1 MYEKQ
6 ESTGDF
12 WLPTKEGEELEGTVT
27 RKFNGQFG
35 DQFEIE
41 NDKGTFT
48 TPSHKVLQ
56 AKMSK
61 VEVGNKV
68 KLVYIKT
75 DLPTIKGKN
84 GTKIYEVYIDR
95 PEVEKVA

>member
-12 WLPTKEGEELEGTVT
+12 WSPTKEGEELEGAVT
-27 RKFNGQFG
+27 RKFSGQFG

-41 NDKGTFT
+41 TAKGSFT

-61 VEVGNKV
+61 VEVGDKV
-68 KLVYIKT
+68 KLVFIKT

-84 GTKIYEVYIDR
+84 GTKIYDVYIDR
-95 PEVEKVA
+95 PETQKVK